1 MTDKNQ
7 QSASQQGEGSYE
19 GTREYDERTKQFL
32 DKKGKDVPQLARDA
46 ADALDGPEGDELRKA
61 EEDAKDQGGETHGQT

>member
-1 MTDKNQ
+1 MTDK
-7 QSASQQGEGSYE
+7 SQQGEGSYE

-46 ADALDGPEGDELRKA
+46 ADALDGPEGDDLRKA
-61 EEDAKDQGGETHGQT
+61 EEDAKDQGSETHGQS

>member
-1 MTDKNQ
+1 MTDKN
-7 QSASQQGEGSYE
+7 QQGEGSYE

-61 EEDAKDQGGETHGQT
+61 EKEAKDQGTETHSQS

>member
-1 MTDKNQ
+1 MTDPTSTADK
-7 QSASQQGEGSYE
+7 SQQGEGSYA

-46 ADALDGPEGDELRKA
+46 ADALDGKEGDELRKA
-61 EEDAKDQGGETHGQT
+61 EAEGKAHGHD

>member
-7 QSASQQGEGSYE
+7 QGEGCYE
-19 GTREYDERTKQFL
+19 GTREYDERTNQFL

-61 EEDAKDQGGETHGQT
+61 EDDAKGHGGETHGQN

>member
-7 QSASQQGEGSYE
+7 HGEGSYE
-19 GTREYDERTKQFL
+19 GTREYDKRTRQFL

-46 ADALDGPEGDELRKA
+46 ADALDGAEGDELRMA
-61 EEDAKDQGGETHGQT
+61 EADAKDHGSETHGQS

>member
-1 MTDKNQ
+1 MTDKD
-7 QSASQQGEGSYE
+7 QQGERSFE

-32 DKKGKDVPQLARDA
+32 EKQSKDVPQLARDA

-61 EEDAKDQGGETHGQT
+61 EKEAKDRGSEIHGQS